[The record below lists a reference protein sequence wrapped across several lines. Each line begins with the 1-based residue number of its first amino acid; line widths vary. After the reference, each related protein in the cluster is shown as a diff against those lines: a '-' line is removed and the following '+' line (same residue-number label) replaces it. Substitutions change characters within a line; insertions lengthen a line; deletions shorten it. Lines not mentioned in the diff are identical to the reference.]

1 MQSLLYFVY
10 VLQQQEVTGKLF
22 LLLLLLLQLLLTP
35 QTENEWIH

>member
-22 LLLLLLLQLLLTP
+22 LLLLLLQLLLTP

>member
-1 MQSLLYFVY
+1 MHSLLYFVY

-22 LLLLLLLQLLLTP
+22 LLLLLLQLLLTP